1 MEGGSQ
7 MPLKEGKSDKIIKA
21 NIAESIKS
29 GKPRNQAIAIALA
42 KARGEK
48 DGVQASKKRR
58 PKKIQRPKLQK
69 RVSTPKK
76 KKRRKS

>member
-42 KARGEK
+42 KARGKKK
-48 DGVQASKKRR
+48 DGLQKSKTRS
-58 PKKIQRPKLQK
+58 KLQK
-69 RVSTPKK
+69 RVQTPKS
-76 KKRRKS
+76 KRRKTRKKR